1 MGIYDRNWL
10 AKTGLRTLGAAHALY
25 FRLRSR
31 LMSERFGGKYSP
43 ETGNAA
49 DGNSYQG
56 ARRSRVGGR
65 VNFLFLAPL
74 PMIWQAFTS
83 PPLEMFLW
91 LMALADLL
99 LAAWLTRSGQQ
110 AHEAYEARK
119 IARRPALPRKI
130 LGSILTGT
138 GLALAGYVGFG
149 ALEAVLFGVLGLALH
164 FAAFGPDP
172 LSNKGMDGVD
182 QFQTDRVARVVT
194 QAEEHLTAIS
204 AAAHRAADRQVS
216 SRVERFQ
223 QQVRELLRT
232 VEEDPRD
239 LTAAR
244 KFMGVYLKGA
254 RDATEKFAEIYTRAR
269 STEARNDY
277 LALLSDLQDSFS
289 AKNRSLLLDD
299 RSDLNIEI
307 EVLRDR
313 LAQEGIRLDKS

>member
-1 MGIYDRNWL
+1 
-10 AKTGLRTLGAAHALY
+10 
-25 FRLRSR
+25 
-31 LMSERFGGKYSP
+31 MSERFGGKYSP
-43 ETGNAA
+43 QTGHA
-49 DGNSYQG
+49 DARNSYQG
-56 ARRSRVGGR
+56 ARRSRAGGR

-83 PPLEMFLW
+83 APTEMFLW
-91 LMALADLL
+91 LVALATLL
-99 LAAWLTRSGQQ
+99 LAAWLTRAGQQ

-119 IARRPALPRKI
+119 VARRPVLPRKI
-130 LGSILTGT
+130 LGSILTGA
-138 GLALAGYVGFG
+138 GLALAGYTGFG
-149 ALEAVLFGVLGLALH
+149 GLEAALFGGLGLVLH

-172 LSNKGMDGVD
+172 LANKGMDGVD
-182 QFQTDRVARVVT
+182 QFQTDRVARAIT

-223 QQVRELLRT
+223 TQVRALLRT

-254 RDATEKFAEIYTRAR
+254 RDATEKFADLYIRAR
-269 STEARNDY
+269 STEAKNDY

-289 AKNRSLLLDD
+289 AKNRHLLLDD

>member
-1 MGIYDRNWL
+1 M
-10 AKTGLRTLGAAHALY
+10 A
-25 FRLRSR
+25 
-31 LMSERFGGKYSP
+31 ERFGGKYSP
-43 ETGNAA
+43 KTGNAA
-49 DGNSYQG
+49 GEASYHG

-74 PMIWQAFTS
+74 PMIWQAFTA
-83 PPLEMFLW
+83 PPVEMFLW
-91 LMALADLL
+91 ITALSDLL
-99 LAAWLTRSGQQ
+99 LAAWLTRAGQQ

-119 IARRPALPRKI
+119 VARRPALPRKI

-138 GLALAGYVGFG
+138 GLAIAGYAGFG
-149 ALEAVLFGVLGLALH
+149 VLEAALFGVLGTALH

-172 LSNKGMDGVD
+172 LVNKGMDGID
-182 QFQTDRVARVVT
+182 QFQNDRVARVVG
-194 QAEEHLTAIS
+194 QAEEHLAAIS
-204 AAAHRAADRQVS
+204 AATNRAADRQVS
-216 SRVERFQ
+216 SRVARFQ
-223 QQVRELLRT
+223 HQVRELLRT

-254 RDATEKFAEIYTRAR
+254 RDATEKFVDIYTRAR
-269 STEARNDY
+269 STEAKNDY

-289 AKNRSLLLDD
+289 AKNRHLLLDD

>member
-1 MGIYDRNWL
+1 
-10 AKTGLRTLGAAHALY
+10 
-25 FRLRSR
+25 
-31 LMSERFGGKYSP
+31 MSERFGGKYSP

-119 IARRPALPRKI
+119 TARRPALPRKI

-254 RDATEKFAEIYTRAR
+254 RDATIKFADLY
-269 STEARNDY
+269 ARNRDQAARADY
-277 LALLSDLQDSFS
+277 EALLTDLEQSF
-289 AKNRSLLLDD
+289 AGHREVLLLDD
-299 RSDLNIEI
+299 RSDLDVEI

-313 LAQEGIRLDKS
+313 LKQEGLTAKR